1 MNIKPKKETTPY
13 QKTNTS
19 KSYKPVTVDWKQYIV
34 DVEALIPY
42 GKHINKTVAWLQ
54 KNDEN
59 YWSWLVSQSLL
70 GQWGL
75 VKAREVQK
83 PTAIYSA
90 ENTRWVA
97 LQECPGSGRVCNST
111 WLQ

>member
-13 QKTNTS
+13 QKTDTS
-19 KSYKPVTVDWKQYIV
+19 KSYKPVTVDWKHYIV
-34 DVEALIPY
+34 DVDATLPY
-42 GKHINKTVAWLQ
+42 GKHIGKTVAWLQ

-83 PTAIYSA
+83 PTTYAADSS
-90 ENTRWVA
+90 TRWVA
-97 LQECPGSGRVCNST
+97 LQEYPGTGRVCPQY
-111 WLQ
+111 WLE